1 MISMPNLSK
10 TRQSANSLVFCL
22 SVLLV
27 CQFAIVLEVV
37 RADAPMTRAEA
48 MQTTE
53 PMNWR
58 PVRAQ
63 DCGTSTQPV
72 AYSRFD
78 ESLGSQ
84 AVSDAYPPQ
93 SFDPYRSCD
102 GYGAC
107 GGYGK
112 CGGCNACGPF
122 RRPGSFW
129 IRAEYLYWSLD
140 AIDLP
145 ALVTTSPAGTLPQNT
160 GVLGQPGTAVLFGGT
175 SYGDSFRSG
184 ARVTVGWQDDAC
196 GNGWEASAMGIF
208 NDDTTFFSNA
218 SLLARPVF
226 DTGTSS
232 EASMIVAHPT
242 YMTGSI
248 SAKVGNELQMYDI
261 NRRLRMSSS
270 QCRSVDFLVGYRH
283 GRLDEMLQVSQSSV
297 FTAPQGQI
305 IPGTTVSLYD
315 HFSAENQ
322 FNGAQLGLQF
332 QQHSAST
339 TLSLMAK
346 LGLGVNQA
354 TATIDGATVNTVPG
368 GSSATFEGGLLAQST
383 NIGVYDESRFAV
395 LPEVGVNL
403 RTRMDDHLEVFVGY
417 SLLYWSD
424 AVRVSDQVSRRVSQ
438 FPPEPATG
446 SADPAYQFQ
455 TDSFFAHGLN
465 VGATFTF

>member
-1 MISMPNLSK
+1 MRNPSK
-10 TRQSANSLVFCL
+10 TQQFAYSLFFCAAL
-22 SVLLV
+22 LLV
-27 CQFAIVLEVV
+27 CQFAIAIEAVH
-37 RADAPMTRAEA
+37 ADAPMTRAQA

-58 PVRAQ
+58 PVRAE
-63 DCGTSTQPV
+63 DCAESTQPI
-72 AYSRFD
+72 AYSQFD
-78 ESLGSQ
+78 ESFEAQPLS
-84 AVSDAYPPQ
+84 SAYPPQ
-93 SFDPYRSCD
+93 SGDPYGSCD
-102 GYGAC
+102 GFGAC
-107 GGYGK
+107 DGFGT
-112 CGGCNACGPF
+112 CDGCNACGPS
-122 RRPGSFW
+122 RRPGNFW

-145 ALVTTSPAGTLPQNT
+145 ALVTSSPAGTLPQNT
-160 GVLGQPGTAVLFGGT
+160 GVLGQPGTSVLFGGT

-184 ARVTVGWQDDAC
+184 ARVTVGWQDDSC

-208 NDDTTFFSNA
+208 SDDTSFFSNA
-218 SLLARPVF
+218 ALLARPVF

-232 EASMIVAHPT
+232 ETSMIVAHPT
-242 YMTGSI
+242 YLTGSI

-270 QCRSVDFLVGYRH
+270 RCQSVDFLVGYRH
-283 GRLDEMLQVSQSSV
+283 GRLDEMLHVSQSSV

-332 QQHSAST
+332 QQYSAST
-339 TLSLMAK
+339 TLSLLAK
-346 LGLGVNQA
+346 IGLGVNQA
-354 TATIDGATVNTVPG
+354 TATIDGATVNTVPAG
-368 GSSATFEGGLLAQST
+368 GSATFEGGLLAQST

-465 VGATFTF
+465 VGGTFTF